1 MSGASVLYDVPGPKA
16 KTRNRVYSVGG
27 ALAVL
32 GLIVFVVMR
41 LNTQGQLA
49 PEVWNI
55 FNNAGVRTNIRDG
68 LLTTLQVFAVAAVLS
83 LVLGVLLAVAR
94 LSDHKPV
101 RWVATGFIE
110 LFRAVPLLITIYALW
125 VILLSNRESLGLAGD
140 QPQFWALVVGLTVYN
155 GSVQAEVLRAGINSV
170 PTGQREAAYA
180 LGMSKTQ
187 VMTTVLI
194 PQAVR
199 AMLPTII
206 SQLVV
211 TLKDTSLGYIITFEE
226 LLFTARQMS
235 TNIIVNGND
244 TYVPFI
250 IVTGSIYVAM
260 CLALSALA
268 NWIERR
274 GRRAK
279 TGIGVAAPVSRC
291 RPPTR
296 WRSPTRCPT
305 GRSAPR
311 TEAQRAVRGR
321 YRSVR
326 RRWHPRHRL
335 RHLTRAVAV
344 GCIRCVITHRAP
356 TASSR
361 MSRTYQ
367 RPRGAAPWTR

>member
-16 KTRNRVYSVGG
+16 KVRNRVYT
-27 ALAVL
+27 VL
-32 GLIVFVVMR
+32 GGLVVLALIGFVVMR
-41 LNTQGQLA
+41 LNATGQFE
-49 PEVWNI
+49 PERWDI
-55 FNNAGVRTNIRDG
+55 FNNAGVRTNIRNG
-68 LLTTLQVFAVAAVLS
+68 LLTTLEVFAVAAVLS
-83 LVLGVLLAVAR
+83 LLLGILLAVAR

-101 RWVATGFIE
+101 RWLATGFIE
-110 LFRAVPLLITIYALW
+110 LFRAVPLLITIYVIW
-125 VILLSNRESLGLAGD
+125 VLLLTNRDALGLSGD
-140 QPQFWALVVGLTVYN
+140 QPQFWALVIGLTVYN

-170 PTGQREAAYA
+170 SKGQSEAAYA

-226 LLFTARQMS
+226 LLYTARLMS
-235 TNIIVNGND
+235 TNILVNGED

-250 IVTGSIYVAM
+250 IVTGSLYVAM

-279 TGIGVAAPVSRC
+279 TGIGVAAAAEPV
-291 RPPTR
+291 TA
-296 WRSPTRCPT
+296 TDALET
-305 GRSAPR
+305 A
-311 TEAQRAVRGR
+311 
-321 YRSVR
+321 
-326 RRWHPRHRL
+326 
-335 RHLTRAVAV
+335 
-344 GCIRCVITHRAP
+344 AP
-356 TASSR
+356 TDVPAD
-361 MSRTYQ
+361 
-367 RPRGAAPWTR
+367 AKD

>member
-16 KTRNRVYSVGG
+16 KVRNRFYTVLGS
-27 ALAVL
+27 LAVL
-32 GLIVFVVMR
+32 SLIAFAFMR
-41 LNTQGQLA
+41 LSAKGQLE

-55 FNNAGVRTNIRDG
+55 FNNAGVRANIRDG
-68 LLTTLQVFAVAAVLS
+68 VVTTLSVFAVAAVLS

-101 RWVATGFIE
+101 RWLATGFIE

-125 VILLSNRESLGLAGD
+125 VILLSNRESLGLSGSE
-140 QPQFWALVVGLTVYN
+140 PQFWALVIGLTIYN

-170 PTGQREAAYA
+170 PKGQSEAAYA

-226 LLFTARQMS
+226 LLYTARLMS

-244 TYVPFI
+244 TYVPVI
-250 IVTGSIYVAM
+250 IVIGSIYVAM

-279 TGIGVAAPVSRC
+279 TGIGV
-291 RPPTR
+291 
-296 WRSPTRCPT
+296 
-305 GRSAPR
+305 
-311 TEAQRAVRGR
+311 TEAGEPV
-321 YRSVR
+321 
-326 RRWHPRHRL
+326 
-335 RHLTRAVAV
+335 
-344 GCIRCVITHRAP
+344 
-356 TASSR
+356 TASDA
-361 MSRTYQ
+361 MEVHDAI
-367 RPRGAAPWTR
+367 PGGPVDKKD

>member
-16 KTRNRVYSVGG
+16 KTRNRVYTVLGT
-27 ALAVL
+27 LAVL
-32 GLIVFVVMR
+32 GLIAFAVLR
-41 LNTQGQLA
+41 LSAKGQLE

-68 LLTTLQVFAVAAVLS
+68 VLTTLQVFAVAAVLS
-83 LVLGVLLAVAR
+83 LLLGVLLAVAR

-101 RWVATGFIE
+101 RWLSTGFIE

-125 VILLSNRESLGLAGD
+125 VIFLTNRDSLGLTGS
-140 QPQFWALVVGLTVYN
+140 QPQFWALVVGLTIYN

-170 PTGQREAAYA
+170 PKGQREAAYA

-226 LLFTARQMS
+226 LLFTARLMS

-244 TYVPFI
+244 TYVPVI
-250 IVTGSIYVAM
+250 IVTGAIYVAM

-268 NWIERR
+268 NWIEQR
-274 GRRAK
+274 GRRAR
-279 TGIGVAAPVSRC
+279 TGIEVTAAGEPVAAGDAMEV
-291 RPPTR
+291 
-296 WRSPTRCPT
+296 
-305 GRSAPR
+305 AD
-311 TEAQRAVRGR
+311 AVPDKPAGK
-321 YRSVR
+321 
-326 RRWHPRHRL
+326 
-335 RHLTRAVAV
+335 
-344 GCIRCVITHRAP
+344 
-356 TASSR
+356 
-361 MSRTYQ
+361 Q
-367 RPRGAAPWTR
+367 D

>member
-16 KTRNRVYSVGG
+16 KARNRIYTVVGS
-27 ALAVL
+27 LAVL
-32 GLIVFVVMR
+32 ALIAFVVLR
-41 LNTQGQLA
+41 LSAKGQLE

-68 LLTTLQVFAVAAVLS
+68 VLTTLQVFAVAAVLS
-83 LVLGVLLAVAR
+83 LTLGVLLAVAR

-101 RWVATGFIE
+101 RWFATGFIE

-125 VILLSNRESLGLAGD
+125 VILLSNRESLGLTES
-140 QPQFWALVVGLTVYN
+140 QPQFWALVIGLTVYN
-155 GSVQAEVLRAGINSV
+155 GSVQAEVLRAGIDSV
-170 PTGQREAAYA
+170 PKGQREAAYA

-226 LLFTARQMS
+226 LLFTARLMS

-244 TYVPFI
+244 TYVPVI
-250 IVTGSIYVAM
+250 IVTGTIYVAM
-260 CLALSALA
+260 CLVLSALA
-268 NWIERR
+268 NWIEAR

-279 TGIGVAAPVSRC
+279 TGIGVTAAGEPVTATDALEVADAAPGG
-291 RPPTR
+291 PADQK
-296 WRSPTRCPT
+296 
-305 GRSAPR
+305 G
-311 TEAQRAVRGR
+311 
-321 YRSVR
+321 
-326 RRWHPRHRL
+326 
-335 RHLTRAVAV
+335 
-344 GCIRCVITHRAP
+344 
-356 TASSR
+356 
-361 MSRTYQ
+361 
-367 RPRGAAPWTR
+367 

>member
-16 KTRNRVYSVGG
+16 KVRNRVYT
-27 ALAVL
+27 VL
-32 GLIVFVVMR
+32 GGLVVLALIGFVVMR
-41 LNTQGQLA
+41 LNATGQFE
-49 PEVWNI
+49 PERWDI
-55 FNNAGVRTNIRDG
+55 FNNAGVRTNIRNG
-68 LLTTLQVFAVAAVLS
+68 LLTTLEVFAVAAVLS
-83 LVLGVLLAVAR
+83 LLLGILLAVAR

-101 RWVATGFIE
+101 RWLATGFIE
-110 LFRAVPLLITIYALW
+110 LFRAVPLLITIYVIW
-125 VILLSNRESLGLAGD
+125 VLLLTNRDALGLSGD
-140 QPQFWALVVGLTVYN
+140 QPQFWALVIGLTVYN

-170 PTGQREAAYA
+170 PKGQSEAAYA

-226 LLFTARQMS
+226 LLYTARLMS
-235 TNIIVNGND
+235 TNILVNGED

-250 IVTGSIYVAM
+250 IVTGSLYVAM

-279 TGIGVAAPVSRC
+279 TGIGVAAAGEPV
-291 RPPTR
+291 
-296 WRSPTRCPT
+296 
-305 GRSAPR
+305 
-311 TEAQRAVRGR
+311 
-321 YRSVR
+321 
-326 RRWHPRHRL
+326 
-335 RHLTRAVAV
+335 
-344 GCIRCVITHRAP
+344 
-356 TASSR
+356 TA
-361 MSRTYQ
+361 TDALE
-367 RPRGAAPWTR
+367 PAAPADVPADAKD

>member
-16 KTRNRVYSVGG
+16 KARNRIYTVVGS
-27 ALAVL
+27 LAVL
-32 GLIVFVVMR
+32 ALIAFVVLR
-41 LNTQGQLA
+41 LSAKGQLE

-68 LLTTLQVFAVAAVLS
+68 VLTTLQVFAVAAVLS
-83 LVLGVLLAVAR
+83 LTLGVLLAVAR

-101 RWVATGFIE
+101 RWFATGFIE

-125 VILLSNRESLGLAGD
+125 VILLSNRESLGLTES
-140 QPQFWALVVGLTVYN
+140 QPQFWALVIGLTVYN
-155 GSVQAEVLRAGINSV
+155 GSVQAEVLRAGIDSV
-170 PTGQREAAYA
+170 PKGQREAAYA

-226 LLFTARQMS
+226 LLFTARLMS

-244 TYVPFI
+244 TYVPVI
-250 IVTGSIYVAM
+250 IVTGTIYVAM
-260 CLALSALA
+260 CLVLSALA
-268 NWIERR
+268 NWIEAR

-279 TGIGVAAPVSRC
+279 TGIGVTAAGEPV
-291 RPPTR
+291 TA
-296 WRSPTRCPT
+296 TD
-305 GRSAPR
+305 AL
-311 TEAQRAVRGR
+311 EVADAVPGG
-321 YRSVR
+321 
-326 RRWHPRHRL
+326 P
-335 RHLTRAVAV
+335 ADQK
-344 GCIRCVITHRAP
+344 G
-356 TASSR
+356 
-361 MSRTYQ
+361 
-367 RPRGAAPWTR
+367 

>member
-16 KTRNRVYSVGG
+16 KARNRLYTVIGS
-27 ALAVL
+27 LAVL
-32 GLIVFVVMR
+32 GLIAFVVLR
-41 LNTQGQLA
+41 LSAKGQLE

-68 LLTTLQVFAVAAVLS
+68 VLTTLQVFAVAAVLS
-83 LVLGVLLAVAR
+83 LTLGVLLAVAR

-101 RWVATGFIE
+101 RWFATGFIE

-125 VILLSNRESLGLAGD
+125 VILLSNRESLGLTES
-140 QPQFWALVVGLTVYN
+140 QPQFWALVIGLTVYN
-155 GSVQAEVLRAGINSV
+155 GSVQAEVLRAGIDSV
-170 PTGQREAAYA
+170 PKGQREAAYA

-226 LLFTARQMS
+226 LLFTARLMS

-244 TYVPFI
+244 TYVPVI
-250 IVTGSIYVAM
+250 IVTGTIYVAM
-260 CLALSALA
+260 CLVLSALA
-268 NWIERR
+268 NWIEAR

-279 TGIGVAAPVSRC
+279 TGIGVTAAGEPV
-291 RPPTR
+291 T
-296 WRSPTRCPT
+296 
-305 GRSAPR
+305 A
-311 TEAQRAVRGR
+311 TEALDTADTAPGG
-321 YRSVR
+321 
-326 RRWHPRHRL
+326 P
-335 RHLTRAVAV
+335 VA
-344 GCIRCVITHRAP
+344 AKD
-356 TASSR
+356 
-361 MSRTYQ
+361 
-367 RPRGAAPWTR
+367 